1 MFPTNTRDEI
11 FLLRFSRVR
20 FTLVKLVYTE
30 LFYACLLG
38 EIIIL
43 PNVHVNGIAGW
54 KISTGYPWRSHE
66 LVTSRMDARERV
78 RVNTTWTDVD
88 DDRNRWRI
96 TSRIILRD
104 DVSKWFDHRDAC
116 NTSPVIPLSR
126 KRRVFIKDF
135 QMIFDFFLRIKKIIQ
150 TWFVF
155 VPNLHSMAFTD
166 VIYNYIPWDNQF
178 DCIVMIWWL

>member
-126 KRRVFIKDF
+126 KRRVFVKRFSNNFRLFSQD
-135 QMIFDFFLRIKKIIQ
+135 KKNN
-150 TWFVF
+150 
-155 VPNLHSMAFTD
+155 PN
-166 VIYNYIPWDNQF
+166 VIRFCSKSSFYGFYRRY
-178 DCIVMIWWL
+178 M